1 MSERGVQTESPSDGK
16 MAHSQLHECDATERT
31 DKVWFVSAEIYR
43 QTGYRGNHPLAIPRI
58 GTVLTLCEQLG
69 WLAPQG
75 PRAYIVSPQATEAQ
89 LRQFHDEAYIH
100 AVMQADAGLAATPA
114 WRAQFGLGG
123 MENPLFEGMYQRAST
138 AVGGSILAGQLA
150 ARGGVAYHPSGGTH
164 HAMPDHASGF
174 CYFNDPVFAILS
186 LLQQGVSRV
195 AYIDL
200 DAHHGDGVEA
210 AFVDDPRVLTF
221 SVHEQDRW
229 PGTGRLQD
237 RGRGNTFNLPVPPR
251 LNDSEFDVLLQHA
264 LLPVTRAFAPDAVV
278 VTCGADA
285 LAGDPLS
292 SMALSNR
299 CLIDAVMALIKAVP
313 SAVVLGGGGYNP
325 WTLARYWTALWGR
338 IAGHAIPTDLPADC
352 VDTLTELSC
361 DLIDA
366 DEVRPDWLHTLLDA
380 RREGSIRDCVP
391 EGVATLM
398 ASTDMAWPLRAAV
411 QTTDSLS
418 RNALYV

>member
-1 MSERGVQTESPSDGK
+1 MSARGVQTESPSDGE
-16 MAHSQLHECDATERT
+16 MALSQIHECDVTERT
-31 DKVWFVSAEIYR
+31 AEVWFVSAEIYR

-75 PRAYIVSPQATEAQ
+75 PRAYIASPQATEAQ
-89 LRQFHDEAYIH
+89 LRQFHDAAYIQ
-100 AVMQADAGLAATPA
+100 AVMQADAGLVATPIC
-114 WRAQFGLGG
+114 RAQFGLGS

-186 LLQQGVSRV
+186 LLQEGLSHV

-237 RGRGNTFNLPVPPR
+237 RGRGNTFNLPVPGS
-251 LNDSEFDVLLQHA
+251 LNDSEFDYLLDHA
-264 LLPVTRAFAPDAVV
+264 LLPVVRAFSPEAVV

-299 CLIDAVMALIKAVP
+299 CLVDAVMRLIETAP
-313 SAVVLGGGGYNP
+313 AAVVLGGGGYNP

-338 IAGHAIPTDLPADC
+338 IAGYAIPDELPAAC
-352 VDTLTELSC
+352 VETLTALHC

-366 DEVRPDWLHTLLDA
+366 DEVHPDWQHTLLDA
-380 RREGSIRDCVP
+380 RREGAIREAVKDD
-391 EGVATLM
+391 VATLIT
-398 ASTDMAWPLRAAV
+398 STDMAWPLRAADR
-411 QTTDSLS
+411 TTEPLL
-418 RNALYV
+418 RYARHG